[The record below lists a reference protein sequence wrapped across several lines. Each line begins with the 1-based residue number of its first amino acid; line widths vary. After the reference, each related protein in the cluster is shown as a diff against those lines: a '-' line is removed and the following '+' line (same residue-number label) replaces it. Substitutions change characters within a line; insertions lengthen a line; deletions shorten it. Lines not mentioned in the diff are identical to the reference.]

1 MTSPDRNAEERN
13 LDEQPGADELE
24 EKLVAEKY
32 AHKLIRKLRIRLAD
46 EPGMLARVASAV
58 GEQGGLIGDIVILA
72 IDSHAVERSI
82 TVHVDNESHL
92 QTIIL
97 RVRSIAG
104 VTVEAVEDD
113 VLKVHENG
121 KLRVESNP
129 RIETL
134 RDLQKVYTP
143 GVASV
148 SQLILK
154 EPQRFR
160 DYTWAGRTVAIVTD
174 GSAVLGL
181 GNIGPRAA
189 LPVLEGKA
197 LLLDQLADVGC
208 VPILLDTQETDEIVA
223 TVGHVAEGF
232 GAVLLEDIS
241 APRCFEI
248 ESLLAQKLGVPIFH
262 DDQHG
267 TAVVTLAAL
276 INACAAT
283 GTELESLRLVI
294 SGVGAAGAATAK
306 LLVAAGVSEMI
317 CCDRAGAIHEGRTE
331 HMNPVKHELSRLTNR
346 SRASGSLAEM
356 LSGAGAFVGVSSPG
370 LVTGEMVA
378 SMSEPR
384 IVFAMANPLPEI
396 MPAEAVAAGA
406 CVAMDGRTVNNALA
420 FPGIVRG
427 ALDAGATSITD
438 SMKLAAARAIAESAP
453 DGMLLPSV
461 LDRQAHA
468 AVAGAVGQAWE
479 DQG

>member
-1 MTSPDRNAEERN
+1 MNDQDR
-13 LDEQPGADELE
+13 DVDDQPPGARPGLDELE

-32 AHKLIRKLRIRLAD
+32 AHKLIRTLRVRLSD
-46 EPGMLARVASAV
+46 EPGMLAKVATAI
-58 GEQGGLIGDIVILA
+58 GEQEGLIGDIVILA
-72 IDSHAVERSI
+72 IDSHAVERSV
-82 TVHVDNESHL
+82 TVYVDDSSHL
-92 QTIIL
+92 HAIME
-97 RVRSIAG
+97 RVRSVPG

-113 VLKVHENG
+113 VLKLHERG
-121 KLRVESNP
+121 KLRVESSP
-129 RIETL
+129 KIETL

-148 SQLILK
+148 SQLILR
-154 EPQRFR
+154 EPGRFR
-160 DYTWAGRTVAIVTD
+160 DYTWVDRTVAIVTD

-181 GNIGPRAA
+181 GNIGAKAA

-197 LLLDQLADVGC
+197 LLLDQLAGVGC
-208 VPILLDTQETDEIVA
+208 VPILLDTQDTAEIIA
-223 TVGHVAEGF
+223 TVGHIAQGF

-248 ESLLAQKLGVPIFH
+248 ESSLAERLDVPVFH

-294 SGVGAAGAATAK
+294 SGVGAAGAAIAK
-306 LLVAAGVSEMI
+306 LLVAAGVSEVI
-317 CCDRAGAIHEGRTE
+317 CCDRAGAIHEGRSE
-331 HMNPVKHELSRLTNR
+331 HMNSVKHELSRLTNA
-346 SRASGSLAEM
+346 SRAKGPLAEV
-356 LSGAGAFVGVSSPG
+356 LAGAEAFVGVSAPG
-370 LVTGEMVA
+370 IVTKQMVA

-396 MPAEAVAAGA
+396 MPAEAMEAGA
-406 CVAMDGRTVNNALA
+406 SVAMDGRTVNNALA
-420 FPGIVRG
+420 FPGIIRG

-438 SMKLAAARAIAESAP
+438 SMKLAAAKAIAQSAP
-453 DGMLLPSV
+453 EGMLLPSV

-468 AVAGAVGQAWE
+468 AVADAVAQA
-479 DQG
+479 GRSR